1 MKPRERILSAIKREP
16 TDCVPVCPDFSN
28 MIPCKLTGLPFWDMY
43 LFQDPPMWQVY
54 IDCAKYFNID
64 AMMDCHM
71 DVLTEHDGKLY
82 SVWGEYQP
90 NYKESI
96 IKRDSDRIYTQ
107 IYGDNGDGTRKWA
120 ELINI
125 YYIDNPPNTCVPISQ
140 FGFSAEPVHYEDV
153 TPKQWPRGEGL
164 IKLAKD
170 YMGDQGIVGVYCG
183 VSAIV
188 NNENQLYDY
197 FENPDKYRAQRDS
210 ILEISTKR
218 FNAIMSWETK
228 PDFIAT
234 GSSGTLIFQTVDMFK
249 ELGLPI
255 VKHVANMCKE
265 AGIPS
270 HVHSCGPEKEVIEL
284 CANETDLS
292 FIDPLEIPPM
302 GNCVLSEIKRDFGN
316 KIVLKGNLHTTEV
329 MLMGSVS
336 QVDEA
341 CKKAIDDAGEG
352 GGFILSTGD
361 QCGRDTPFENI
372 HKMVEIARSY
382 GEYDKNMRLVRK
394 K

>member
-1 MKPRERILSAIKREP
+1 MKPRERILAAIKREP

-28 MIPCKLTGLPFWDMY
+28 MIPCKLTGRPFWDMY

-71 DVLTEHDGKLY
+71 DVLTEIDGKMY
-82 SVWGEYQP
+82 TGWGEYQP
-90 NYKESI
+90 ELKESI
-96 IKRDSDRIYTQ
+96 IRRDPDRIYTQ
-107 IYGDNGDGTRKWA
+107 LYWDNGDGTRRWIGN
-120 ELINI
+120 INI
-125 YYIDNPPNTCVPISQ
+125 YYIDNPPNYWVPVEQ
-140 FGFSAEPVHYEDV
+140 FGFPPEPVEYEDV
-153 TPKQWPRGEGL
+153 TPKERPHGEDM

-183 VSAIV
+183 MSALV
-188 NNENQLYDY
+188 TSEEQLYDY
-197 FENPDKYRAQRDS
+197 YEDPQKYIDRRDW
-210 ILEISTKR
+210 LLDMLTKR
-218 FNAIMSWETK
+218 FKVIMSWEHK

-255 VKHVANMCKE
+255 VKRITALCKE

-302 GNCVLSEIKRDFGN
+302 GNCILSEIKRDFGD

-329 MLMGSVS
+329 MLMGSVEH
-336 QVDEA
+336 VEEA
-341 CKKAIDDAGEG
+341 CMQAIDDAGEG

-361 QCGRDTPFENI
+361 QCGRDTPFENL
-372 HKMVEIARSY
+372 HKMVETARTY
-382 GEYDKNMRLVRK
+382 GRYDKDMRLIREK
-394 K
+394 